1 MTSQPRPTGRHDFHV
16 GIVCALP
23 HEADA
28 VALLFDCFW
37 DSDDETPLD
46 RAVGDTN
53 AYMAGR
59 IGQHD
64 VILVVLPNIGTSA
77 AAAAAASFRS
87 SYSGLKLMF
96 LVGICGGVP
105 EVAGQDVFLGDV
117 VVSKSIV
124 RYDYGRQYPESF
136 QVKTSIN
143 DSLGR
148 ASKSIRSILAKL
160 EMEINRERLQAQAGK
175 HLNTLQAALLRKR
188 WRRDYRYPGVAQDQL
203 FERDYVHK
211 HHTACGLCAKEPAP
225 FCESASLALC
235 NDLSCDE
242 SRLVRREHHLDGE
255 KYEPNIFVGCIGSG
269 NAVMKS
275 GRDRDRIAQAHGCIA
290 FEMEGAGA
298 WEEIPSIVVKGI
310 CDYSDSHKN
319 KRWQNFAAAT
329 AACVTRAILERHVP
343 SDDGATA
350 SASPEQDNST
360 LPIEYPSPR
369 AAANSTELIGVATV
383 QVVGES
389 FLGIRSDMEL
399 GSCKGMYITSS

>member
-1 MTSQPRPTGRHDFHV
+1 
-16 GIVCALP
+16 
-23 HEADA
+23 
-28 VALLFDCFW
+28 
-37 DSDDETPLD
+37 
-46 RAVGDTN
+46 
-53 AYMAGR
+53 MAGR

-124 RYDYGRQYPESF
+124 QYDYGRQYPESF

-203 FERDYVHK
+203 FDRDYVHK
-211 HHTACGLCAKEPAP
+211 HHTA
-225 FCESASLALC
+225 S
-235 NDLSCDE
+235 
-242 SRLVRREHHLDGE
+242 
-255 KYEPNIFVGCIGSG
+255 
-269 NAVMKS
+269 
-275 GRDRDRIAQAHGCIA
+275 

-310 CDYSDSHKN
+310 CDYSDSHKD

-350 SASPEQDNST
+350 PEST
-360 LPIEYPSPR
+360 S
-369 AAANSTELIGVATV
+369 G
-383 QVVGES
+383 
-389 FLGIRSDMEL
+389 
-399 GSCKGMYITSS
+399 C